1 MYTFVSVKRRY
12 FQRSLKIL
20 KIIAPRFHQSED
32 GELKID
38 REPII
43 ISDNNCPARQASSL
57 KTFFSVLIPKTLN
70 DNWVIVSE
78 KSLMPYFSQIR
89 WNNGQS
95 ISSPRSL
102 SYIAQSHRWRKVIP
116 SVKKCPWACLVRNKA
131 LNKSGGAS
139 NTESPKYTG
148 LQLCKHFCKRRSKSF
163 ARRLPRIAVQNW
175 WFSTTHPLYLI
186 CECL

>member
-70 DNWVIVSE
+70 DNWVKVS
-78 KSLMPYFSQIR
+78 
-89 WNNGQS
+89 
-95 ISSPRSL
+95 
-102 SYIAQSHRWRKVIP
+102 
-116 SVKKCPWACLVRNKA
+116 C
-131 LNKSGGAS
+131 
-139 NTESPKYTG
+139 
-148 LQLCKHFCKRRSKSF
+148 
-163 ARRLPRIAVQNW
+163 RI
-175 WFSTTHPLYLI
+175 FHKFDETTANR
-186 CECL
+186 